1 MMTYDEF
8 KEYTADHLAEYIAA
22 DRSADAQV
30 DINCVYKNNGIV
42 RDGVTIR
49 YPDQN
54 IAPTIYLDD
63 IYADYQEG
71 MSEQACMHKIVVE
84 TDQAYEKVPHVNVGE
99 LLDYATA
106 KEHLYV
112 AAVNYESNKEMLK
125 EMPYERHGD
134 IALVARVD
142 VPGLGSNGYSASYK
156 VTNVI
161 LDKYGVSQE
170 QLLSDALQNSAR
182 IRPVQFINMEKM
194 LRDTGFSLLETVS
207 DTDFSPMSDTSER
220 CFFICRKSEENPS

>member
-99 LLDYATA
+99 LFDYATA

-112 AAVNYESNKEMLK
+112 AA
-125 EMPYERHGD
+125 
-134 IALVARVD
+134 
-142 VPGLGSNGYSASYK
+142 
-156 VTNVI
+156 
-161 LDKYGVSQE
+161 
-170 QLLSDALQNSAR
+170 
-182 IRPVQFINMEKM
+182 
-194 LRDTGFSLLETVS
+194 
-207 DTDFSPMSDTSER
+207 
-220 CFFICRKSEENPS
+220 